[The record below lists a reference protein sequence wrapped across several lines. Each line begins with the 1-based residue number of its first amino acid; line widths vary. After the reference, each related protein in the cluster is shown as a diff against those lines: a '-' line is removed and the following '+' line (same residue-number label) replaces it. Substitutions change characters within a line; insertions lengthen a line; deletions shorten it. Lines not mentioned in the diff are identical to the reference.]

1 MERQSKNEKL
11 LQYFKDICLIPRQ
24 TGDEEAISQYLLDFA
39 KARGLQ
45 AERDAHHNVLIRK
58 PSTIP
63 GYKGPTVIVQGHM
76 DIVYEKSADS
86 THKYE
91 DGIHVVEEDGYLKS
105 ADGTSLGADNGLA
118 VAYAMDLLDRNDL
131 PLPALEILITS
142 SEEVG
147 LEGVKH
153 LELTDVKGSYLI
165 NLDAEE
171 EGVFFTSCAGG
182 VRTDLSLPLKYTGS
196 TEDITYTLT
205 LCGLNGGHS
214 GLDIALGKANAIQL
228 VGRILYHIAP
238 FARISSLDAPGKANA
253 IASKGT
259 IVMHTSSQDE
269 EALLKELS
277 KLEEMLKAQFSETEN
292 LSFRL
297 EKEEQK
303 KEINVFTEET
313 VNSIIEA
320 ITFLPCGIISRT
332 RENVEMV
339 QTSSN
344 IGSMTIQDGALEF
357 LCSGRSS
364 VKLEKAQLKEK
375 MQILS
380 KALGMNCTFHGDYPQ
395 WEYRKESKLRDIC
408 AKTYR
413 EYSGKDAVFTGI
425 HAGIECG
432 YLAEKLGEH
441 IDMIS
446 CGANL
451 YDVHTPHEKADVES
465 FYRMEEVIIAIL
477 QEIAKA

>member
-269 EALLKELS
+269 EAL
-277 KLEEMLKAQFSETEN
+277 
-292 LSFRL
+292 
-297 EKEEQK
+297 
-303 KEINVFTEET
+303 
-313 VNSIIEA
+313 
-320 ITFLPCGIISRT
+320 
-332 RENVEMV
+332 
-339 QTSSN
+339 
-344 IGSMTIQDGALEF
+344 
-357 LCSGRSS
+357 
-364 VKLEKAQLKEK
+364 
-375 MQILS
+375 
-380 KALGMNCTFHGDYPQ
+380 
-395 WEYRKESKLRDIC
+395 
-408 AKTYR
+408 
-413 EYSGKDAVFTGI
+413 
-425 HAGIECG
+425 
-432 YLAEKLGEH
+432 
-441 IDMIS
+441 
-446 CGANL
+446 
-451 YDVHTPHEKADVES
+451 
-465 FYRMEEVIIAIL
+465 
-477 QEIAKA
+477 

>member
-11 LQYFKDICLIPRQ
+11 LQYFKDICRIPRQ

-118 VAYAMDLLDRNDL
+118 VAYAMDMLDRNDL

-205 LCGLNGGHS
+205 LSGYSSWKSKCNSACGKNSLS
-214 GLDIALGKANAIQL
+214 YCSICT
-228 VGRILYHIAP
+228 YF
-238 FARISSLDAPGKANA
+238 FAGCAWK
-253 IASKGT
+253 SK
-259 IVMHTSSQDE
+259 
-269 EALLKELS
+269 
-277 KLEEMLKAQFSETEN
+277 
-292 LSFRL
+292 
-297 EKEEQK
+297 
-303 KEINVFTEET
+303 
-313 VNSIIEA
+313 
-320 ITFLPCGIISRT
+320 C
-332 RENVEMV
+332 
-339 QTSSN
+339 
-344 IGSMTIQDGALEF
+344 
-357 LCSGRSS
+357 
-364 VKLEKAQLKEK
+364 
-375 MQILS
+375 
-380 KALGMNCTFHGDYPQ
+380 NC
-395 WEYRKESKLRDIC
+395 I
-408 AKTYR
+408 
-413 EYSGKDAVFTGI
+413 
-425 HAGIECG
+425 
-432 YLAEKLGEH
+432 
-441 IDMIS
+441 
-446 CGANL
+446 
-451 YDVHTPHEKADVES
+451 
-465 FYRMEEVIIAIL
+465 
-477 QEIAKA
+477 